1 MHFESSKDTLG
12 DKLKAQEQIEAGRTA
27 ARDLPIIAR
36 LDGRSFHTFTK
47 GLQRPYDMRMTALM
61 QDTMRFLVDET
72 HAIVGY
78 CQSDEITLCWNN
90 GSADQYALT
99 GSEYPFG
106 GKFQK
111 LTSVL
116 AGMASSYFS
125 RRVPELL
132 PEKQHLYPH
141 FDCRVWNV
149 PDMHHV
155 YLNYLWR
162 QEDCIKNSITM
173 AAQACFSHKQL
184 QGVGSEQKKQMLR
197 EAGHP
202 WEYEIMPFRF
212 GTFAK
217 RRTVETELSAD
228 QLVKIP
234 KAHRPT
240 GKVMRSMV
248 FLECYDHLPKVENI
262 QALLFDK

>member
-1 MHFESSKDTLG
+1 MVESKDSLG
-12 DKLKAQEQIEAGRTA
+12 DKLKAQEQAEAGCA
-27 ARDLPIIAR
+27 ADRGLPLMAR
-36 LDGRSFHTFTK
+36 LDGRAFHTFTK
-47 GLQRPYDMRMTALM
+47 GLQRPYDMRLTMLM
-61 QDTMRFLVDET
+61 QDTMKFLVEET

-78 CQSDEITLCWNN
+78 CQSDEITLCWYN
-90 GSADQYALT
+90 GTPEQYALT

-125 RRVPELL
+125 RRIPSILR
-132 PEKQHLYPH
+132 EKENFYPH

-162 QEDCIKNSITM
+162 QEDCIKNSISM
-173 AAQACFSHKQL
+173 AAQAHFSHKQL
-184 QGVGSEQKKQMLR
+184 QGVGSEQKKKMLV
-197 EAGHP
+197 EIEHP
-202 WEYEIMPFRF
+202 WEDEPMSFRF

-217 RRTVETELSAD
+217 RRTAETELSPE
-228 QLVKIP
+228 QLANIP
-234 KAHRPT
+234 AHHRPH
-240 GKVMRSMV
+240 GKVLRSTV
-248 FLECYDHLPKVENI
+248 NLECYDHLPKVENV
-262 QALLFDK
+262 QAILFDK